1 MATVDFYFEGRNIT
15 IQCNKND
22 KMKQIFQRFLSK
34 NSLSP
39 NSVIFIY
46 DGNNI
51 TNIESTFEKLLNI
64 DDRNRNKMTIL
75 VSKENNYS
83 SSQFIFEIE
92 IGADK
97 KMKEY
102 AKMTIL
108 FAINESP
115 EDDHKKCLLISEK
128 FEEKYSGHWNCSVI
142 KDGDAAFYY
151 DDYYMKIKYGNYT
164 IKIANKNC

>member
-22 KMKQIFQRFLSK
+22 KMKQISQRFLSK

-51 TNIESTFEKLLNI
+51 TNIESTFEKLLNM
-64 DDRNRNKMTIL
+64 DDRNRNTMTIL

-83 SSQFIFEIE
+83 SSSQFIFEIE
-92 IGADK
+92 KAADE

-102 AKMTIL
+102 AKMTI
-108 FAINESP
+108 
-115 EDDHKKCLLISEK
+115 
-128 FEEKYSGHWNCSVI
+128 
-142 KDGDAAFYY
+142 
-151 DDYYMKIKYGNYT
+151 
-164 IKIANKNC
+164 